1 MADIVLGTVG
11 VIPVIGAAIAT
22 YRQLDSRLKVFNNH
36 SEALDRM
43 AKSLDRNYTMFQLE
57 FYQLLRFAFSDRTI
71 QRMKTD
77 QGCKEW
83 KECEVYE
90 ARMRRGLGGSYKSCK
105 ILVDD
110 IAAALNSFA
119 EKLNTCVTGEEED
132 QQSNKRS
139 ETMTKFLLRCRV
151 TLLAPALDGIN
162 SRLRELLQELTSLR
176 EKMEALSSAH
186 PSGGAL
192 RLLSWVVAERFD
204 RGAEKSSEGTAA

>member
-1 MADIVLGTVG
+1 MADIILGTVG

-83 KECEVYE
+83 K
-90 ARMRRGLGGSYKSCK
+90 
-105 ILVDD
+105 
-110 IAAALNSFA
+110 
-119 EKLNTCVTGEEED
+119 
-132 QQSNKRS
+132 
-139 ETMTKFLLRCRV
+139 
-151 TLLAPALDGIN
+151 
-162 SRLRELLQELTSLR
+162 
-176 EKMEALSSAH
+176 
-186 PSGGAL
+186 
-192 RLLSWVVAERFD
+192 
-204 RGAEKSSEGTAA
+204 

>member
-1 MADIVLGTVG
+1 MADI
-11 VIPVIGAAIAT
+11 
-22 YRQLDSRLKVFNNH
+22 LDSRLKVFNNH

-43 AKSLDRNYTMFQLE
+43 AKSLGRNYTMFQLE

-119 EKLNTCVTGEEED
+119 VKLNTCVTGEEED
-132 QQSNKRS
+132 QSNKGS

-151 TLLAPALDGIN
+151 TLLAPALEGIN
-162 SRLRELLQELTSLR
+162 SRLRELLQDLTSLG
-176 EKMEALSSAH
+176 EKMEALSRAH

-192 RLLSWVVAERFD
+192 RLLS
-204 RGAEKSSEGTAA
+204 